1 MNLRYT
7 LIALFLLLVTLL
19 AAISIQVYISDT
31 CQEAADAI
39 TDIRMQA
46 RCGQFSACVDRL
58 QTLTT
63 MFNDRKIIFAISLNH
78 SYLDAILSSLGS
90 AIICARFENLQSLE
104 AELASAA
111 FAVNSLAARDRPT
124 LGNIF

>member
-19 AAISIQVYISDT
+19 AAISVQGYICNT

-39 TDIRMQA
+39 ADIRLQA

-58 QTLTT
+58 EALTA
-63 MFNDRKIIFAISLNH
+63 MFNDRKIVFAIALNH
-78 SYLDAILSSLGS
+78 SYLDSILSSLGS
-90 AIICARFENLQSLE
+90 ATICAQFEDLQSLE

>member
-58 QTLTT
+58 QTLTA
-63 MFNDRKIIFAISLNH
+63 MYNDRKIIFAISLNH

-90 AIICARFENLQSLE
+90 AIICARFEDLQSLE